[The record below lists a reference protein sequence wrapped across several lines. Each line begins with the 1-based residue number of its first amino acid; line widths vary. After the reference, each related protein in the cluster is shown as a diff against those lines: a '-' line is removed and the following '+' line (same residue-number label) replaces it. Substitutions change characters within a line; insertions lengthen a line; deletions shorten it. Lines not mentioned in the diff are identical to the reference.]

1 MNPERPKSELEQSLD
16 ALGRAVNGLG
26 GRLLGPKAV
35 GKESLPETPAISP
48 EVDEAV
54 ERAADTVGR
63 LLNATGEAL
72 KRHPLDP
79 VEAVKDVQAH
89 QDEPVEAPE
98 GWSPLAGGLRT
109 LGAGVMSV
117 AEGVLDTVSP
127 KKPKE

>member
-26 GRLLGPKAV
+26 GRILGPKAV
-35 GKESLPETPAISP
+35 GKDTLPETPAVSP

-63 LLNATGEAL
+63 LLHATGDAL

-79 VEAVKDVQAH
+79 VEAVKDVQEH
-89 QDEPVEAPE
+89 QDEPVSTPE
-98 GWSPLAGGLRT
+98 GWSPLAGGLKA
-109 LGAGVMSV
+109 LGEGMISV
-117 AEGVLDTVSP
+117 AEGVLDVVAP